1 MPKSLGR
8 LVVSAIVLGLSTFA
22 FALSAEAAAPSA
34 AALLSS
40 AVHDAIAGRGVHE
53 VSVARRSGET
63 LKMINDIATNEGRQE
78 ITLSDGSSVEVI
90 AFDAQLRAYIK
101 GNQIGL
107 KNYSGFPASEARK
120 YAEKWMSANPG
131 DHAWE
136 NIIGYTTLKS
146 DFETNLAI
154 LHPVLN
160 ANVVSING
168 VGAYEITGHVAAT
181 ANSPA
186 ATVKLY
192 VSDKGTVLPIRL
204 IEHAKGVTA
213 TVNWS
218 KWGESLALRT
228 PAKSVPLP

>member
-1 MPKSLGR
+1 M
-8 LVVSAIVLGLSTFA
+8 SAIVLGLSTFA

-40 AVHDAIAGRGVHE
+40 AVHDAIAGHGVHE

-131 DHAWE
+131 DHA
-136 NIIGYTTLKS
+136 
-146 DFETNLAI
+146 
-154 LHPVLN
+154 
-160 ANVVSING
+160 
-168 VGAYEITGHVAAT
+168 
-181 ANSPA
+181 
-186 ATVKLY
+186 
-192 VSDKGTVLPIRL
+192 
-204 IEHAKGVTA
+204 
-213 TVNWS
+213 
-218 KWGESLALRT
+218 
-228 PAKSVPLP
+228 